1 MHPSIKKLH
10 TFSIRRKLLIGNIFC
25 IVLVMLLSTMLNLNI
40 ATRMLEDSVETNLRN
55 MAFSLA
61 KNNMVISALEEN
73 SPSGELNAF
82 LDAIVVEKNSIDVIT
97 VADMT
102 GKRIYHVDK
111 ELIGKYFVGGD
122 EIEAYTGKNYA
133 SRATGTRGFQFRYF
147 YPIYNQGGKQL
158 GFVMAS
164 TLMSNFT
171 NLKQNIIVSSLK
183 LGMIVLAVGITIS
196 AVLGIN
202 IKDSL
207 LGYEPER
214 IAALLIQREEIF
226 DSLDEGLMA
235 IDPNGEV
242 VLANRAAR
250 TFLNISG
257 REMEGKNINELAPQL
272 QLNQPIQTGKSTYR
286 QNITLGS
293 VDIVVDT
300 MPIIRDG
307 RILGAVAVLRNR
319 TELQKMAEQLTGV
332 NHYVEALQAYSH
344 EYMNRLHVILG
355 LLQIKAYDEAT
366 KYIMDISEIQ
376 GIVSNTIV
384 GRIENRM
391 LAALI
396 LGKISRAHEYNID
409 FNLAPTSYVPV
420 HSKFL
425 SSYSL
430 VTIVGN
436 LIENAIDAINA
447 LERDDTPR
455 EITLGVVEKEDSLLI
470 TLDDTGIGMSEETVS
485 KILQESYSTK
495 GIHRGTG
502 MALIRQLVNDRG
514 GHISI
519 ESEEGNGTCMSVIIE
534 KKRGSGKEDVS

>member
-1 MHPSIKKLH
+1 
-10 TFSIRRKLLIGNIFC
+10 
-25 IVLVMLLSTMLNLNI
+25 MLLSTMLNLNI
-40 ATRMLEDSVETNLRN
+40 ATRMLEDSTETNLRN
-55 MAFSLA
+55 MAFALA

-73 SPSGELNAF
+73 SPSRELNVF
-82 LDAIVVEKNSIDVIT
+82 LDAIVVEKNNIDVIT

-102 GKRIYHVDK
+102 GRRIYHVDK

-133 SRATGTRGFQFRYF
+133 SKATGTRGYQFRYF

-158 GFVMAS
+158 GFVMVS

-171 NLKQNIIVSSLK
+171 NLKQNIIASSLK

-242 VLANRAAR
+242 VLTNRAAR
-250 TFLNISG
+250 TFLSISG

-534 KKRGSGKEDVS
+534 KKRGSGKGAVS